1 MQEDMLVYLGQRIKE
16 ARDECGLT
24 QQELAEQTGRGLRH
38 LQDIEKGRKNP
49 SYDVLASYIKRLGIS
64 ANELFYQDTSVQEQE
79 IQHFMGKF
87 LACTEDEREILLKTL
102 DCMAEQFISRR
113 YKSFPNGSDS

>member
-1 MQEDMLVYLGQRIKE
+1 MPEDMFVYLGQRIKE

-49 SYDVLASYIKRLGIS
+49 SFDVLSSYIKRLGIS
-64 ANELFYQDTSVQEQE
+64 ANELFYPDAPAQEKE
-79 IQHFMGKF
+79 VQHFIGKF
-87 LACTEDEREILLKTL
+87 LACTEDERKILLKTL

-113 YKSFPNGSDS
+113 YNTPESKDSE